1 MSVSTIFFVM
11 ITVICEVGA
20 EFIVSLFTTDL
31 QTVKLGVLILKY
43 QCISIPIMG
52 WIIMSG
58 MFLQNIGLLKKATIV
73 SAARQGILFIPL
85 AIILK
90 YLFGI
95 YGIMLVQPLADI
107 GTFLIS
113 LPMTITAIKNMN
125 GESLWE
131 GHFQKKN
138 D

>member
-1 MSVSTIFFVM
+1 
-11 ITVICEVGA
+11 
-20 EFIVSLFTTDL
+20 
-31 QTVKLGVLILKY
+31 
-43 QCISIPIMG
+43 
-52 WIIMSG
+52 MSG